1 MWNLHMKSKGYDS
14 VDLNQKQ
21 IVFLF
26 QLNLNLHNYF
36 FFLSSGMEWAHAF
49 VVQEAQA

>member
-1 MWNLHMKSKGYDS
+1 MKSKGYHS
-14 VDLNQKQ
+14 VDLNQKKK

-36 FFLSSGMEWAHAF
+36 LSLSSCMEWAHVF
-49 VVQEAQA
+49 VVQETQA